1 MRIHDAYT
9 KQDRTA
15 RAEGPAAS
23 REAGP
28 RPKETGA
35 RGVGAAGGSVATN
48 VTVSARA
55 KELAAS
61 AEPAGA
67 RIDALRA
74 QIRAG
79 TFKVDAHSI
88 ARSLVGDTDP

>member
-15 RAEGPAAS
+15 RAEGAAPG
-23 REAGP
+23 RETGL

-35 RGVGAAGGSVATN
+35 RGVVATGGSVATN

-55 KELAAS
+55 KELAAN
-61 AEPAGA
+61 AEPGGA

-79 TFKVDAHSI
+79 TFRVDAQSI
-88 ARSLVGDTDP
+88 ARHLVGDTDP